1 MSIQFES
8 NKRKRERERNL
19 HWMRLHTGM
28 SRLLIMIPGSRFAVH
43 MTSDY
48 ESDSESLLWLWVL
61 TLTLIMITIMIMA
74 LAAGRSPALPCVVFW
89 CPYQTLNRI
98 KLCINTHCDDDDD
111 DDARMSSH
119 MPPKGTWG
127 VVAQGNGAEAGAW
140 FGKCNLMQ
148 TLRLHD
154 DFIVECCAHTHRH
167 THMHARMCV
176 STYIYIWLTAAGA
189 LQTAADNAHTHSHT
203 HSQIY
208 LALLQLHWVLCSV
221 HWASPLLRWCS

>member
-1 MSIQFES
+1 
-8 NKRKRERERNL
+8 
-19 HWMRLHTGM
+19 MRLHTGM
-28 SRLLIMIPGSRFAVH
+28 SRLLIMIPGSRFALH

-48 ESDSESLLWLWVL
+48 ESDSLLLTL

-98 KLCINTHCDDDDD
+98 KLCINTHCDDDD
-111 DDARMSSH
+111 ARMSSH

-127 VVAQGNGAEAGAW
+127 VVAQGNGAEAGTW

-154 DFIVECCAHTHRH
+154 DFIVECCAHTHSH
-167 THMHARMCV
+167 THARMCV

-208 LALLQLHWVLCSV
+208 LALLQLHRVLCTV